1 MIAIYLFFVHLTR
14 RIRIG
19 LKEPAFRGLFYS
31 AALVVAFGG
40 IFYHQVEG
48 WSWIDSYYFTIITL
62 TTIGYGDFAPQT
74 VLGKIFT
81 MLYVLIGLGILSS
94 FILMLANLPREERP
108 LPNARHK
115 RTNKQDETT

>member
-1 MIAIYLFFVHLTR
+1 MIAIYLFFVHLVR

-31 AALVVAFGG
+31 AVLVVAFGG
-40 IFYHQVEG
+40 WFYHRVEG

-81 MLYVLIGLGILSS
+81 MLYVLIGLGIISS
-94 FILMLANLPREERP
+94 FILMLASLPREERP
-108 LPNARHK
+108 FPNSKHK
-115 RTNKQDETT
+115 QAKNQEGQP